1 MRRSRFIVTVA
12 AVPLALGLSSCM
24 DDGAGVRSE
33 AVGEYASSSSSASG
47 ASASGST
54 AAEGSAPAGVVA
66 EYETMAAEIAAEG
79 GQRTS
84 GKWRVGYIVEAAES
98 WFETRGGK
106 QVFRPVAGG
115 ETHHIEI
122 LPFEAATGR
131 LVPDVP
137 VRLEILDSSGKPVQA
152 KRLRFLHGEFFHYAE
167 NFSVPES
174 GDYTLRATIG
184 VPTFSRHGE
193 RGDDP
198 GLAEGT
204 TVTFPGVPLERA

>member
-152 KRLRFLHGEFFHYAE
+152 KRLRFLHG
-167 NFSVPES
+167 SSSTTPRTS
-174 GDYTLRATIG
+174 PCRSPATTRSAR
-184 VPTFSRHGE
+184 PSACRPSRGT
-193 RGDDP
+193 GS
-198 GLAEGT
+198 AGT
-204 TVTFPGVPLERA
+204 TQGSPRGRP